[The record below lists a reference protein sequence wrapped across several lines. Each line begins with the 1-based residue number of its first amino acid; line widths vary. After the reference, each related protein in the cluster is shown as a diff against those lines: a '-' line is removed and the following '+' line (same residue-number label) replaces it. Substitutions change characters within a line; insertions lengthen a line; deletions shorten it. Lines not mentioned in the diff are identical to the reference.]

1 MKQYY
6 KIVLGL
12 MAIFFSITLSAQQEN
27 MMLYER
33 DVNGVRIGTML
44 TREQI
49 VAEFGEPTKYEEQD
63 SGDNGV
69 DRWYYYGESYIHTQD
84 HIFEEFAVSD
94 TNFIVL
100 TLQISGGLKVG
111 DPLSKLDDFVFGKPR
126 FDKPIDDMLRYKLF
140 YATDGP
146 VCLYVKDGI
155 IVDITYHDPV

>member
-49 VAEFGEPTKYEEQD
+49 VAESHQC
-63 SGDNGV
+63 
-69 DRWYYYGESYIHTQD
+69 IQ
-84 HIFEEFAVSD
+84 
-94 TNFIVL
+94 FIL
-100 TLQISGGLKVG
+100 I
-111 DPLSKLDDFVFGKPR
+111 R
-126 FDKPIDDMLRYKLF
+126 N
-140 YATDGP
+140 
-146 VCLYVKDGI
+146 VKKN
-155 IVDITYHDPV
+155 